1 MYGPL
6 NPPSSWALIN
16 HAVLHTLARPTQ
28 AKPGSGRIT
37 SSGTIVTGYDT
48 KFLSELKVHDAII
61 VQHPTT
67 CVRPSLHRGSFLA
80 AVW

>member
-1 MYGPL
+1 MT
-6 NPPSSWALIN
+6 
-16 HAVLHTLARPTQ
+16 HRTRQ

-37 SSGTIVTGYDT
+37 SSGMIVTGYDT

-67 CVRPSLHRGSFLA
+67 
-80 AVW
+80 